1 MRPFAQSLPM
11 QLMRA
16 REAVMQRF
24 RPHLKARG
32 LTEQQWRVVRARAEV
47 ETLEIAALGERCC
60 IHPASLSRMLPKLA
74 AEGMIARRG
83 DSNDQ
88 RRVIVSLTARGRR
101 LFAALSAESEAI
113 YAQLARDLGAERLT
127 QLYAV
132 LADSIEAL
140 AKGGAAGNT
149 GTHE

>member
-1 MRPFAQSLPM
+1 
-11 QLMRA
+11 
-16 REAVMQRF
+16 MQRF
-24 RPHLKARG
+24 RPHLTARG
-32 LTEQQWRVVRARAEV
+32 LTEQQWRVVRALAEV
-47 ETLEIAALGERCC
+47 EALEIAALGEHCC

-74 AEGMIARRG
+74 ADGLIARRG
-83 DSNDQ
+83 HRADQ

-113 YAQLARDLGAERLT
+113 YAQIARDLGTARLA

-132 LADSIEAL
+132 LAQSIGAL
-140 AKGGAAGNT
+140 AQDGAAGNT

>member
-1 MRPFAQSLPM
+1 M

-24 RPHLKARG
+24 RPHLTARG
-32 LTEQQWRVVRARAEV
+32 LTEQQWRVIRALAEV
-47 ETLEIAALGERCC
+47 ETLEIAVLGEHCC

-74 AEGMIARRG
+74 ADGLVRRRSARA
-83 DSNDQ
+83 DQ

-101 LFAALSAESEAI
+101 LFAALSTESEAI
-113 YAQLARDLGAERLT
+113 YAQIARDLGAARLS
-127 QLYAV
+127 QLYTV